1 MVSQVEKE
9 EEDGE
14 HCTHKTVRKGL
25 WSPVEDARLSSHITR
40 YGVGTWSSVAE
51 LAGKHTHRI
60 TYLYIV
66 GIIVL
71 AAGLLCAM
79 CRPRWMDIYDR
90 RAHAGLERSGKSCR
104 LRWMNYLQPNLS
116 REPISR
122 QEEDRIV
129 SLQKLLGNRWSA
141 IAARMPGRTDNEI
154 KNYWNSLIKKKKKK
168 KLKQSM
174 DTGGGGGDYHQS
186 LPGPEPEP
194 EVHRTAAH
202 EGSSAGMYTTT
213 GTGHIDTSEVR
224 VEHGGTTASHNNDS
238 ADHPRPSPLPQ
249 LPVFAGQVL
258 LDPDAAVRNGE
269 QTAAPAQASSL
280 SLIPF
285 PKSREMNFVEEYV
298 QFLVSLSDDLLEI

>member
-1 MVSQVEKE
+1 MERTKRASMVSQVEKE

-51 LAGKHTHRI
+51 L
-60 TYLYIV
+60 
-66 GIIVL
+66 
-71 AAGLLCAM
+71 
-79 CRPRWMDIYDR
+79 
-90 RAHAGLERSGKSCR
+90 AGLERSGKSCR

-154 KNYWNSLIKKKKKK
+154 KNYWNSRIKKK

-174 DTGGGGGDYHQS
+174 DTGGGGYHQS
-186 LPGPEPEP
+186 PPGPEPEP

-202 EGSSAGMYTTT
+202 EGLSAAMNTT
-213 GTGHIDTSEVR
+213 TGHIDTSEIR

-238 ADHPRPSPLPQ
+238 ADHPCRPSPLPQ
-249 LPVFAGQVL
+249 LPVFAGQLL

>member
-14 HCTHKTVRKGL
+14 HYTHKTVRKGL

-60 TYLYIV
+60 TYLYIYSSRYHCFSSRIALRYV
-66 GIIVL
+66 P
-71 AAGLLCAM
+71 AE
-79 CRPRWMDIYDR
+79 MDGYDR

-104 LRWMNYLQPNLS
+104 LRWMNYLQPDLS

-154 KNYWNSLIKKKKKK
+154 KNYWNSRIKKKKK
-168 KLKQSM
+168 KLKQSV
-174 DTGGGGGDYHQS
+174 DTGGGGNYHQS
-186 LPGPEPEP
+186 PPEL
-194 EVHRTAAH
+194 HRTTAQ
-202 EGSSAGMYTTT
+202 EGSSADMN
-213 GTGHIDTSEVR
+213 ITSYR
-224 VEHGGTTASHNNDS
+224 
-238 ADHPRPSPLPQ
+238 
-249 LPVFAGQVL
+249 
-258 LDPDAAVRNGE
+258 
-269 QTAAPAQASSL
+269 
-280 SLIPF
+280 
-285 PKSREMNFVEEYV
+285 
-298 QFLVSLSDDLLEI
+298 

>member
-1 MVSQVEKE
+1 MERTKRASMVSQVEE

-51 LAGKHTHRI
+51 LAG
-60 TYLYIV
+60 
-66 GIIVL
+66 
-71 AAGLLCAM
+71 
-79 CRPRWMDIYDR
+79 
-90 RAHAGLERSGKSCR
+90 LERSGKSCR
-104 LRWMNYLQPNLS
+104 LRWMNYLQPDLS

-202 EGSSAGMYTTT
+202 EGSSAG
-213 GTGHIDTSEVR
+213 
-224 VEHGGTTASHNNDS
+224 
-238 ADHPRPSPLPQ
+238 
-249 LPVFAGQVL
+249 QVL